1 VIRDNVRI
9 ETVLL
14 KDYAHPTMRAERCL
28 KELHDAVLDKN
39 WDKAQDRSKEAIKWI
54 WEIQEALYEMRKKDA
69 A

>member
-1 VIRDNVRI
+1 LR
-9 ETVLL
+9 
-14 KDYAHPTMRAERCL
+14 
-28 KELHDAVLDKN
+28 ELHDAVLDKN